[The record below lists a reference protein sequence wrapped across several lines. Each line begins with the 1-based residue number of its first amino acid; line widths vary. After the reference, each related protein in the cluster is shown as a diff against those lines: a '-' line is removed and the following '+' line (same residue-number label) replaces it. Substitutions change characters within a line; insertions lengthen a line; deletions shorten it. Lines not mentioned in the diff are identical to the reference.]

1 MAFTKVTNAGI
12 GSTNTVLLHNLN
24 VVGTVTATDGI
35 FSGIGSFGGNVSVG
49 GVLTY
54 EDVTNVDSLGIV
66 TARKGIRVL
75 SDGINVVGLSTFAG
89 ITTVTGN
96 TLFTT
101 QFSVLGVST
110 YNNKLLPGV
119 TEQYDIGSP
128 SQKWNNIY
136 AKNIESGGRTD
147 PIETVVTKS
156 GNFSGTEQVIDD
168 SVDSSTSLLE
178 YTIFFSLNSDSTKIQ
193 SGKAIIMSNGTTPYI
208 SEYSIMYNDTRIANL
223 STDINGGKTR
233 LLGTS
238 TEQINYK
245 LVRRTL
251 T

>member
-1 MAFTKVTNAGI
+1 MVYTGAGI
-12 GSTNTVLLHNLN
+12 SFNPSTSSLSVL
-24 VVGTVTATDGI
+24 
-35 FSGIGSFGGNVSVG
+35 GNVSIG
-49 GVLTY
+49 GTLTY
-54 EDVTNVDSLGIV
+54 EDVTNVDSVGLI

-75 SDGINVVGLSTFAG
+75 SEGINVAGLSTFTG

-110 YNNKLLPGV
+110 YNNHLLPGL
-119 TEQYDIGSP
+119 TEQYDLGSP
-128 SQKWNNIY
+128 SQKWNNVY
-136 AKNIESGGRTD
+136 AKNIESGGGTD

-168 SVDSSTSLLE
+168 DVDSSTSLLE
-178 YTIFFSLNSDSTKIQ
+178 YTIFFSLNSDATKIQ
-193 SGKAIIMSNGTTPYI
+193 SGKAFIMSNGTTPYI

-238 TEQINYK
+238 SEQVNYK
-245 LVRRTL
+245 LSRRTL